1 MLRNYLMITLR
12 SLMKNGVY
20 SFINISGLT
29 VGIACSILIL
39 LWVSDELSWDGF
51 HEKKSRIHRV
61 YLNGVGDNNVMYT
74 QMAIPLPLWE
84 ELKTNERDI
93 KYVTPTNWGGTH
105 LVMYGDKRL
114 YKQGYYAGEDFLK
127 MFSFPLVKG
136 DIKDQLNDP
145 SGIVLTEGAARS
157 LFGDEEPLGKIV
169 RIDDDVDLT
178 VTGIVKDVP
187 SNSTFRFECLIPFT
201 TYMNREPWVKRS
213 LSNWGN
219 NSFNLYVEF
228 AEGVDPLAV
237 EERVKGVVRKH
248 DEEADVDVTFL
259 EMGRWR
265 LYGEFE
271 NGKSVTGQ
279 IVYVRMFTVI
289 AVFILVI
296 ACINFMNLAT
306 ARSERRA
313 REVGIRKS
321 IGSKRK
327 ELILQFLGE
336 TVFIALIA
344 FVLALGLVEATL
356 PFYNG
361 LVNKHL
367 SIDYAN
373 PLFWGSAM
381 GVILLT
387 GIIAGSYPAFY
398 LSSFNPAAVL
408 KGRMQAGKKGS
419 LPRKAMVV
427 VQFVASILLIIST
440 LVVYMQM
447 NHVKNRPTGYIRE
460 NLMSVAS
467 VGDIPRNYNAIKH
480 ELLDQQLA
488 ESVTTSSSPITAIYA
503 YMGGLEWPGKREDQR
518 ASFATVGVGLDYIK
532 TMGIKIVEGRDFSEE
547 FPADTAS
554 MILNKTAIAYMG
566 LKDPIGE
573 TIRWDG
579 RDYRVVGIMD
589 DVMMASPSRSMDPM
603 MLVFDPEWRSDVTMR
618 LSSTKSAHET
628 LGKVEEIFKKYNPNY
643 PFTYRFADNE
653 FARKFSQME
662 FIGSLCNLFS
672 ALAILISCL
681 GLFGLA
687 AFTAEQRTKEV
698 GIRKV
703 LGATVTGV
711 VVLLSREF
719 ALLVVI
725 AFAIAAPLAWFSMDN
740 WLQQYTYR
748 IQVEW
753 WILFSAGAGALIVAI
768 VVVSFQAIKAAI
780 ANPVSSLRNE

>member
-1 MLRNYLMITLR
+1 MLRNYFIITLR
-12 SLMKNGVY
+12 SLLKNGVY
-20 SFINISGLT
+20 SFINIAGLT

-39 LWVSDELSWDGF
+39 LWVSDELSWDNF
-51 HEKKSRIHRV
+51 HEKKDRLHRV
-61 YLNGVGDNNVMYT
+61 YVSGMGDNNTMYT
-74 QMAIPLPLWE
+74 QMAVCLPLWE
-84 ELKTNERDI
+84 EFKADRDI
-93 KYVTPTNWGGTH
+93 KYVTPTNWGQTY
-105 LVMYGDKRL
+105 LITYGEKRL

-145 SGIVLTEGAARS
+145 SGIVLTESAARS
-157 LFGDEEPLGKIV
+157 LFDNEDPMGKIV
-169 RIDDDVDLT
+169 RVDDAVDLK
-178 VTGIVKDVP
+178 VTGIVQDVP
-187 SNSTFRFECLIPFT
+187 SNSTFKFECLIPFT
-201 TYMNREPWVKRS
+201 TYMNREPWVKRQMT
-213 LSNWGN
+213 NWGN
-219 NSFNLYVEF
+219 YSFNLYVEF
-228 AEGVDPLAV
+228 AESADPLKV
-237 EERVKGVVRKH
+237 EQRVKDVIKKH
-248 DEEADVDVTFL
+248 EKDSEQEVTFL

-265 LYGEFE
+265 LYSDFV
-271 NGKSVTGQ
+271 NGKSVSGQ

-289 AVFILVI
+289 AIFILVI

-336 TVFIALIA
+336 TVFIAIIA
-344 FVLALGLVEATL
+344 FILALGLVEATL

-373 PLFWGSAM
+373 PLFWLSAT

-387 GIIAGSYPAFY
+387 GLVAGSYPAFY
-398 LSSFNPAAVL
+398 LSSFNPATVL
-408 KGRMQAGKKGS
+408 KGRMQVGKKGS
-419 LPRKAMVV
+419 VPRKVMVV
-427 VQFVASILLIIST
+427 VQFVASIFLIIST

-460 NLMSVAS
+460 NLLYVSNA
-467 VGDIPRNYNAIKH
+467 GDIGKNYKAIKQ
-480 ELLDQQLA
+480 ELLDQGLA
-488 ESVTTSSSPITAIYA
+488 DGVTTSSSPITSVYA
-503 YMGGLEWPGKREDQR
+503 YMGDVEWPGKREDQR
-518 ASFATVGVGLDYIK
+518 ASIATVGTGLDYTH
-532 TMGIKIVEGRDFSEE
+532 TMGIKVTQGRDFSDQ
-547 FPADTAS
+547 FIGDSSS
-554 MILNKTAIAYMG
+554 MILNQTAVDYMG

-573 TIRWDG
+573 TIKWDG
-579 RDYRVVGIMD
+579 KDFHVVGVMS
-589 DVMMASPSRSMDPM
+589 DVMMTSPSRSMDPM
-603 MLVFDPEWRSDVTMR
+603 MLVFDPQWTSDVTIR
-618 LSSTKSAHET
+618 LSSAKSPHET

-643 PFTYRFADNE
+643 PFSYRFADDD
-653 FARKFSQME
+653 FAKKFSQIE

-703 LGATVTGV
+703 LGATVSSV

-719 ALLVVI
+719 TVLVII
-725 AFAIAAPLAWFSMDN
+725 AFAIAAPLAW
-740 WLQQYTYR
+740 WLMGHWLEQYSYR
-748 IQVEW
+748 IQIAW
-753 WILFSAGAGALIVAI
+753 WILGSAGAGALILAI
-768 VVVSFQAIKAAI
+768 VVVSFQAIKAAV
-780 ANPVSSLRNE
+780 ANPVTSLRNE